1 MLIVVH
7 GFNGTGKGGKAAQ
20 LDAALP
26 DIRVESPTLPHV
38 PDKAVAVLDKLVKK
52 GSRRG
57 KPVALAGASLGG
69 LYAAYLA
76 AKYDLPAILFNP
88 LVDDAL
94 LRDYI
99 GPQKNFN
106 TGKSYEWTAALCD
119 QLTPYLTEAGA
130 LAVPPLVL
138 LDQGDEVYGHWQ
150 AMRHY
155 EGHAD
160 IRVYPG
166 GSHAFDHLGEA
177 MPVIRKYLE
186 GRC

>member
-1 MLIVVH
+1 MLIYIH
-7 GFNGTGKGGKAAQ
+7 GFNGTGKGGHAAQ
-20 LDAALP
+20 LGAAMP
-26 DIRVESPTLPHV
+26 DIKVVSPTLSHV
-38 PDKAVAVLDKLVKK
+38 PDKALAKLERLV
-52 GSRRG
+52 RRG
-57 KPVALAGASLGG
+57 VKRKKVALAGTSIGG

-76 AKYDLPAILFNP
+76 SKYDLPAIMINP
-88 LVDDAL
+88 MVDDQF

-106 TGKSYEWTAALCD
+106 TGKSYEWTEKLCD
-119 QLTPYLTEAGA
+119 QLGKYLTEASS
-130 LAVPPLVL
+130 LSVPPLVL

-150 AMRHY
+150 ATKHY

-160 IRVYPG
+160 IRLYPG
-166 GSHAFDHLGEA
+166 GSHGFEHLPEA